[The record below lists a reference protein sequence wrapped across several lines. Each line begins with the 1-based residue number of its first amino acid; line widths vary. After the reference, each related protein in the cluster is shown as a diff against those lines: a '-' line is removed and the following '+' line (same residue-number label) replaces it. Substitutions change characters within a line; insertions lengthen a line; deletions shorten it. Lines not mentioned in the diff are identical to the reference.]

1 MLYKF
6 IELFLIG
13 VALFLCNSC
22 NIPQSRTVFGNP
34 EKSAGQEIYE
44 EVIEQ
49 VEERVLS
56 DKWMKDRIQKKWY
69 EGHEYLVM
77 FSTDSQRVAGVDCIG
92 FVHNPN
98 CPCEND

>member
-1 MLYKF
+1 MKSGIKYFLLSSAF
-6 IELFLIG
+6 IGGLFL
-13 VALFLCNSC
+13 LSC
-22 NIPQSRTVFGNP
+22 VNTPKK
-34 EKSAGQEIYE
+34 EKTAGQVIYE

-56 DKWMKDRIQKKWY
+56 DKWMEERIQKKWY

-77 FSTDSQRVAGVDCIG
+77 FSKDSRRVIGVDCLG

-98 CPCEND
+98 CPCKLEK

>member
-1 MLYKF
+1 MKSVIAFLLLISVF
-6 IELFLIG
+6 ITGLAFI
-13 VALFLCNSC
+13 SC
-22 NIPQSRTVFGNP
+22 INGPKE
-34 EKSAGQEIYE
+34 EKTPGQVIYE

-56 DKWMKDRIQKKWY
+56 DKWMENRIQKKWY

-77 FSTDSQRVAGVDCIG
+77 FSRDSRRTYGVDCLG

-98 CPCEND
+98 CPCNLEK